1 MKRKFKKCIPC
12 ILAAISV
19 INLSACNWIQ
29 NVFAPGKCTTLATAA
44 TAEELH
50 YNEQNE
56 ENYQAFR
63 AKTNDFS
70 AAFSSAAYEA
80 YEKDGNFTV
89 SPISLFMA
97 LSLTAECSLGVTQ
110 EEILSAL
117 NTSQTELNAYLPLL
131 YRSLNVKHTGT
142 SLLSEKTLGK
152 LQLCNSVW
160 VNESTELRQERLDL
174 LSNTYFCDVFSA
186 DFEKDNAQ
194 ANLAVQRYVDKKT
207 NGLIDRKFHLD
218 TDTLFSIINT
228 LYLKDVWTYNGDDIT
243 RTKDNY
249 TFVNADS
256 STKSTRFLQ
265 GRYITGRAYE
275 TETCVSY
282 YTRTYHGYKIKFLL
296 PKDGYTVEDIF
307 SEENLAEINAV
318 TDYDAEDE
326 ENLLR
331 YHTRCLF
338 PEYSASYYGDVRQ
351 IIKNKFGVDKL
362 FDVDECDFSP
372 LTPSTPAYCGKLLH
386 ATKLTVNRKGI
397 EGAAV
402 TVMQGAG
409 APGPDEYTDVY
420 VDFVVDKAFGFILTD
435 SYNVPL
441 FSGVIKSI

>member
-1 MKRKFKKCIPC
+1 MKVKRWIPC
-12 ILAAISV
+12 MLATISV
-19 INLSACNWIQ
+19 VNLSACNWIQ
-29 NVFAPGKCTTLATAA
+29 NVFAPGKCATLATAA
-44 TAEELH
+44 TAAELS
-50 YNEQNE
+50 YNEQRE
-56 ENYQAFR
+56 ENYRAFR

-80 YEKDGNFTV
+80 YTQNANFTV

-97 LSLTAECSLGVTQ
+97 LALTTECSFGVTQ

-131 YRSLNVKHTGT
+131 YRSLNVEHTGS

-152 LQLCNSVW
+152 LQLCNSIW
-160 VNESTELRQERLDL
+160 VNEGTEVYQERLDF

-186 DFEKDNAQ
+186 DFAKDNAQ
-194 ANLAVQRYVDKKT
+194 ANLALQRYVDNKT
-207 NGLIDRKFHLD
+207 NGLIDRKFDLD
-218 TDTLFSIINT
+218 TYTLFSVINT
-228 LYLKDVWTYNGDDIT
+228 LYLKDVWTYNGDEIT
-243 RTKDNY
+243 RTKDKY
-249 TFVNADS
+249 AFVNADG
-256 STKSTRFLQ
+256 STDFMRFLQ

-275 TETCVSY
+275 TENCISY

-296 PKDGYTVEDIF
+296 PKDGYTVNDIF
-307 SEENLAEINAV
+307 TEANLATVNAV

-326 ENLLR
+326 EKLLR

-338 PEYSASYYGDVRQ
+338 PEYTASYYGDVRQ
-351 IIKNKFGVDKL
+351 IIKNEFGVEKL
-362 FDVDECDFSP
+362 FDMDECDFSP
-372 LTPSTPAYCGKLLH
+372 FTPTKPAYCGKLLH

-441 FSGVIKSI
+441 FSGVIKSV

>member
-1 MKRKFKKCIPC
+1 M
-12 ILAAISV
+12 LAVISV
-19 INLSACNWIQ
+19 INLSACTWLED
-29 NVFAPGKCTTLATAA
+29 VFSPGKCATLATAA
-44 TAEELH
+44 KAEKLH

-56 ENYQAFR
+56 ENYTAFR

-70 AAFSSAAYEA
+70 AAFSSAAYET
-80 YEKDGNFTV
+80 YEKNDNFTV

-97 LSLTAECSLGVTQ
+97 LSLASECSFGVTQ

-117 NTSQTELNAYLPLL
+117 NTTQTELNAYLPLL
-131 YRSLNVKHTGT
+131 YRSLNVEHTGS

-160 VNESTELRQERLDL
+160 VNENTEIYQESLDL

-194 ANLAVQRYVDKKT
+194 ANRAVQRYVDKKT
-207 NGLIDRKFHLD
+207 NGLIDRSFNLD

-228 LYLKDVWTYNGDDIT
+228 LYLKDVWTYNGDEIT
-243 RTKDNY
+243 RTKDKY
-249 TFVNADS
+249 QFVNADG

-265 GRYITGRAYE
+265 GNHITGRAYE

-307 SEENLAEINAV
+307 TEENLAEINAV

-326 ENLLR
+326 EKKLR

-351 IIKNKFGVDKL
+351 IIKNKFGVNDL
-362 FDVDECDFSP
+362 FDVEKCNFSP
-372 LTPSTPAYCGKLLH
+372 FTPSAPAYCGKLLH

-409 APGPDEYTDVY
+409 APGPDDYVDVY
-420 VDFVVDKAFGFILTD
+420 EDFVVDRAFGFILTD

-441 FSGVIKSI
+441 FSGVVKNI